1 MACGDVLSLGDLQ
14 TAKKHQI
21 FEAEVITGKTGGVAS
36 GAAIDYATNQVTG
49 QTQKTLPAVLRD
61 AGFRPAP
68 FTFAT
73 GGTLAVGDSDMAVL
87 WPVSSGGDGQYYL
100 WKGAYPKVVPAASS
114 PATAGGVSASGW
126 LPLGDIT
133 LRNDLAASTGST
145 LLGDSAFGTVA
156 QGLSAVEQR
165 AGAYSQAD
173 APSISKTESTVFKD
187 HGAVATLKDSSDAAN
202 GYSVFP
208 STSPTKRWVTSDKG
222 LPIDIRRFK
231 QTSSGWTEALQKAF
245 DNKEPVLI
253 PVGDFVFDGTAKFT
267 DTPIVEGVNRKL
279 SWLTSS
285 VGLPIMRNKNS
296 DTDTALFGKISNV
309 GLKTADGFT
318 GPIDRGLIDM
328 KSCQFFRIE
337 DVWFFGNG
345 NALSI
350 GAYVEA
356 VLNVTEASYNLFSH
370 IYAGNLRF
378 GLYIGGVANSNRIEY
393 GRFQPPANC
402 AGVYVDP
409 GSTYV
414 DDLTI
419 FASGFEYPGAVSRGV
434 LLNGNPT
441 TKNIHTV
448 NIIGGNRFEL
458 LLAGV
463 AGAGVRDLIC
473 DEREN
478 YFDSCTSN
486 ISMVSSSVKPSDF
499 AEALVLS
506 GSLFSSMGVISLSVP
521 SIGVYDFGLDRP
533 HENKVAAFATS
544 DQPETKYEL
553 LSTNIVRVKTFA
565 SGGIA
570 AAASM
575 LSVSVKKFY

>member
-1 MACGDVLSLGDLQ
+1 MSCENIPSVSDLERN
-14 TAKKHQI
+14 KEDI
-21 FEAEVITGKTGGVAS
+21 DDFGRLMGTGTGTS
-36 GAAIDYATNQVTG
+36 TNGNTG
-49 QTQKTLPAVLRD
+49 QVRPTYNKVIEDLGFKPGSGDFTTGFTVMPGERD
-61 AGFRPAP
+61 VAWYNPVDKNWYSYLGVIPTNGHQVFP
-68 FTFAT
+68 
-73 GGTLAVGDSDMAVL
+73 GTNPVGDSDWTPRTDEILRTELAL
-87 WPVSSGGDGQYYL
+87 TSGSEM
-100 WKGAYPKVVPAASS
+100 V
-114 PATAGGVSASGW
+114 
-126 LPLGDIT
+126 
-133 LRNDLAASTGST
+133 
-145 LLGDSAFGTVA
+145 GDSTFPNVSE
-156 QGLSAVEQR
+156 GLVEITKR
-165 AGAYSQAD
+165 AGSYSQSD
-173 APSISKTESTVFKD
+173 SISIDKTESTVFTD
-187 HGAVATLKDSSDAAN
+187 HGSVAILRDTTDTPN
-202 GYSVFP
+202 GYSVFASSV
-208 STSPTKRWVTSDKG
+208 STKKWVTVDKG
-222 LPIDIRRFK
+222 SLIDIRRFK
-231 QTSSGWTEALQKAF
+231 QSGSGWTEALQKAF
-245 DNKEPVLI
+245 DNNEPVLI
-253 PVGDFVFDGTAKFT
+253 PVDDFVFDGTAEFT

-285 VGLPIMRNKNS
+285 AGLPIMRNKNRA
-296 DTDTALFGKISNV
+296 TDTTLFGKISNV
-309 GLKTADGFT
+309 GLKTAGGFT
-318 GPIDRGLIDM
+318 GPVDRGLIDM

-345 NALSI
+345 NELSI

-356 VLNVTEASYNLFSH
+356 VLNVTEASYNLFSN

-393 GRFQPPANC
+393 GRFQPSADC
-402 AGVYVDP
+402 IGVYVDP

-419 FASGFEYPGAVSRGV
+419 FASGFEFPGAVSRGV
-434 LLNGNPT
+434 LFNGNPI

-448 NIIGGNRFEL
+448 NIIGGNRFEQ

-463 AGAGVRDLIC
+463 SGLGVRDLIC

-521 SIGVYDFGLDRP
+521 SIGVYDFALDRP
-533 HENKVAAFATS
+533 HENKIAAFATS
-544 DQPETKYEL
+544 DQPETTYEL

-565 SGGIA
+565 SGGVA

-575 LSVSVKKFY
+575 LSVSIKKFY